1 MINSNQLHVI
11 LGASGAI
18 GMEIIKDL
26 QSKNLP
32 FRAVERSKT
41 IPHIETVHADITKI
55 DELKKALIGATHV
68 YCCVGVKY
76 DTKKW
81 QQVWPTIID
90 NLIEACS
97 EVDATLVMFDNIYM
111 YGPSPL
117 ENPITE
123 LHPRNPI
130 SNKGKVRLELEEKL
144 LSAFESGNLKG
155 LIARAADFYGP
166 GATLSM
172 LYNSVLDRMLVGKTP
187 QWLANPDLLH
197 TYTYTPDAA
206 RGCVTLALDESSY
219 RQVWH
224 LPTSKEILTS
234 KQIIAIFQKK
244 LGMSEQVQVMP
255 RLMYNILALFIPIL
269 KELKEMLYQFDN
281 PYVFDSSKFEAKYPN
296 FKITS
301 YQEGVNA
308 MVDFYQKTKFLIAN
322 IFPKTR
328 ITHMVNVF

>member
-1 MINSNQLHVI
+1 MTNSNQLHVI

-18 GMEIIKDL
+18 GTEIIKDL

-32 FRAVERSKT
+32 FRAVERSKS
-41 IPHIETVHADITKI
+41 IPLIETVHADISNI
-55 DELKKALIGATHV
+55 EGLKKALIGATHV

-76 DTKKW
+76 DTKIW
-81 QQVWPTIID
+81 QQVWPMIID
-90 NLIEACS
+90 NLIEVCA
-97 EVDATLVMFDNIYM
+97 EKNAALIFFDNIYA

-123 LHPRNPI
+123 LHPRSPT
-130 SNKGKVRLELEEKL
+130 SSKGKVRLELEEKL
-144 LSAFESGNLKG
+144 LSAFESGKLKG

-172 LYNSVLDRMLVGKTP
+172 LYNSVLDRMLVGKNP
-187 QWLANPDLLH
+187 QWLANPDLPH
-197 TYTYTPDAA
+197 TYTFTPDAA
-206 RGCVTLALDESSY
+206 RGCVELALDQSSY
-219 RQVWH
+219 GQVWH

-234 KQIIAIFQKK
+234 RQIISIFQKK
-244 LGMSEQVQVMP
+244 LAMPEQIQVMP
-255 RLMYNILALFIPIL
+255 RLMYQILALFIPIL

-281 PYVFDSSKFEAKYPN
+281 PYIFDSSKFEANYPN

-308 MVDFYQKTKFLIAN
+308 MVDFYKKPN
-322 IFPKTR
+322 S
-328 ITHMVNVF
+328 

>member
-18 GMEIIKDL
+18 GTQIIKDL
-26 QSKNLP
+26 QSKNIP

-41 IPHIETVHADITKI
+41 IPLIETVHADISNI
-55 DELKKALIGATHV
+55 EELKKALIGATHV

-76 DTKKW
+76 DTKTW
-81 QQVWPTIID
+81 QQVWPMIID
-90 NLIEACS
+90 NVIEVCAEKNAALIF
-97 EVDATLVMFDNIYM
+97 FDNIYA
-111 YGPSPL
+111 YGPSLL

-123 LHPRNPI
+123 LHPRNPT

-144 LSAFESGNLKG
+144 LSAFESGKLKG
-155 LIARAADFYGP
+155 LIARAGDFYGP
-166 GATLSM
+166 GAKLSM
-172 LYNSVLDRMLVGKTP
+172 LYNSVLDRMLMGKNP

-206 RGCVTLALDESSY
+206 RGCVTLALDVSSY
-219 RQVWH
+219 GQVWH

-234 KQIIAIFQKK
+234 RQIIAIFQKK

-255 RLMYNILALFIPIL
+255 RLMYNILAIFIPIL

-281 PYVFDSSKFEAKYPN
+281 DYVFDSSKFEAKYPN

-308 MVDFYQKTKFLIAN
+308 MADFYKKPNF
-322 IFPKTR
+322 
-328 ITHMVNVF
+328 